1 MNPLVSI
8 CIPTYNGAS
17 FIKEALNSAM
27 AQTYSNIEIVVSDDA
42 SSDTTLQIVEKYL
55 ETTTIPIR
63 VYHHQ
68 PNGIGSNWNHCIKHA
83 HGKYIKFLFQDD
95 ILKPTCIDDMV
106 QVLEAN
112 KSIALVASKR
122 EFIVE
127 ASYLNEETEK
137 WIKGYGN
144 LQEALQ
150 LPLKNGMRILDR
162 QLFKSDLFLC
172 SPLNKVG
179 EPSVTLFRKDLLKKT
194 GYFRED
200 LKQILDYEFYYRILK
215 KYEIAILEK
224 ELVKFRL
231 HQQQATNINKGH
243 DSSDYIAYDRIIYK
257 EYFKFLSKEK
267 QIEYLKKYNPFVKK
281 YYLAVKLLLK
291 IKRRLG
297 L

>member
-1 MNPLVSI
+1 
-8 CIPTYNGAS
+8 
-17 FIKEALNSAM
+17 
-27 AQTYSNIEIVVSDDA
+27 
-42 SSDTTLQIVEKYL
+42 
-55 ETTTIPIR
+55 
-63 VYHHQ
+63 
-68 PNGIGSNWNHCIKHA
+68 
-83 HGKYIKFLFQDD
+83 
-95 ILKPTCIDDMV
+95 MV

-127 ASYLNEETEK
+127 TSYLNEETEK

-144 LQEALQ
+144 LQEALH

-200 LKQILDYEFYYRILK
+200 LKQILDYEFYYRILR

-231 HQQQATNINKGH
+231 HQQQATNLNKGH
-243 DSSDYIAYDRIIYK
+243 DSLDYIVYDRIIYK

-267 QIEYLKKYNPFVKK
+267 QIAYLKKYNPFVKK

-291 IKRRLG
+291 IKRRLD